1 MKHAL
6 TASIAASLFVLPL
19 FEAPKNLL
27 LFLTLVFFIWQQT
40 RGAFSRG
47 HNLDKTAILYLVS
60 LLIIFLSITPL
71 FTLPQDSISLALK
84 SAMSWGKYGIF
95 AAIVFWSTRD
105 RIQVTLYIF
114 SILAGG
120 LIAVI
125 WELFVWNSGSTY
137 YPELN
142 SVGHVN
148 QSAIYVALLVV
159 TGISALFC
167 RSFPIGVRLIGGV
180 TVVASLVILVPMYSV
195 ITTVALAIAMLLMLF
210 VLAGWKGLA
219 ALFLASALLYQ
230 LPIPGLQKQLQ
241 TLANQITSRASSAD
255 PDSKRGELLNV
266 AFITAMENRFV
277 GAGHKSFPVAATE
290 EVVKGYLESQG
301 LKYNRSEYHYDVHGH
316 SYWTTSLVEK
326 GALGILGGLLLFL
339 SWSLVCWPI
348 SRNFAG
354 VLGLGVLGISA
365 LISVGNTVLHNEHG
379 GLALALM
386 SLVFAIKNQRMSI

>member
-1 MKHAL
+1 MIRAL

-19 FEAPKNLL
+19 FEAPKNLFF
-27 LFLTLVFFIWQQT
+27 FLTLVFFIWQQAG
-40 RGAFSRG
+40 GAFPRV
-47 HNLDKTAILYLVS
+47 HTLDKASILYLVS

-71 FTLPQDSISLALK
+71 FTLSQDSIPVALK
-84 SAMSWGKYGIF
+84 SVMSWGKYGIF

-105 RIQVTLYIF
+105 RIQVTFYIF
-114 SILAGG
+114 AILAGG

-125 WELFVWNSGSTY
+125 WELFVWYNGGTY

-159 TGISALFC
+159 VGISALFG
-167 RSFPIGVRLIGGV
+167 RAFPIVVRLIGGV

-195 ITTVALAIAMLLMLF
+195 ITTVALAAVMLLMLA

-219 ALFLASALLYQ
+219 AVFLASTLLYQ
-230 LPIPGLQKQLQ
+230 LPIPALQKQIQ
-241 TLANQITSRASSAD
+241 TLESHITGRVRSAD

-266 AFITAMENRFV
+266 AFITAMENRFI
-277 GAGHKSFPVAATE
+277 GTGHKSFPVAATE
-290 EVVKGYLESQG
+290 EVVKGYLDSQG
-301 LKYNRSEYHYDVHGH
+301 LNYNRSEYHYDVHGH
-316 SYWTTSLVEK
+316 SYWATSLVEK

-339 SWSLVCWPI
+339 SWSLICLPV

-379 GLALALM
+379 GLALTLM
-386 SLVFAIKNQRMSI
+386 SLVFAIRNQRMSI